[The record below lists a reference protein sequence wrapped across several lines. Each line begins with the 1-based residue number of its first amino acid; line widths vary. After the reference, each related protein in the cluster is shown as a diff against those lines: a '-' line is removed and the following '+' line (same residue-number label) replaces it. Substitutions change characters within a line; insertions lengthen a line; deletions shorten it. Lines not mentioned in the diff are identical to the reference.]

1 MLPKNFV
8 PQAFQ
13 ALSQKSNSD
22 SAEISNTDDPVQ
34 QKLLTLEKTIL
45 SGKHYAGQA
54 KNALLEETDKH
65 IKERLLCAIRIETLA
80 TVINEL
86 VEQEKLN
93 PGDLQ
98 MLIEDKM
105 ADITLK
111 AEQIWLNQL
120 TQEKNW
126 PLFYSFED

>member
-1 MLPKNFV
+1 MLPKNFSPWRFPV
-8 PQAFQ
+8 
-13 ALSQKSNSD
+13 LTEKGNSD
-22 SAEISNTDDPVQ
+22 SAEKSDLNDPIE
-34 QKLLTLEKTIL
+34 QKLSTLEKTIL

-54 KNALLEETDKH
+54 KNTLLEETDKH
-65 IKERLLCAIRIETLA
+65 IKERLLCAIKIETLA

-98 MLIEDKM
+98 MLLADKT

-120 TQEKNW
+120 TQENSW
-126 PLFYSFED
+126 PLFYSIED